1 MQPGERPS
9 VSSLRMQRFRFP
21 LIVLSASV
29 LLGGCDPS
37 DLRAYIEGTREIP
50 AEYDAMVPEEAR
62 EDLID
67 VDVEHDGGLSLR
79 YHEGDWSKL
88 LGAFGSKL
96 ESGGYV
102 KLGAC
107 PTSDGEADGSVTYA
121 KLTDGGNADVVMV
134 GLGVLIKSSGHFFL
148 DVKHKE
154 LSTMFLPDGCAFA
167 DSAAEICD
175 DTTTGMCSFKEKS

>member
-1 MQPGERPS
+1 
-9 VSSLRMQRFRFP
+9 MQRFRFP

-154 LSTMFLPDGCAFA
+154 LSTMSLPDGCAFA

>member
-1 MQPGERPS
+1 MP
-9 VSSLRMQRFRFP
+9 RFRLP
-21 LIVLSASV
+21 LTVLCTTVA
-29 LLGGCDPS
+29 LGGCDPS
-37 DLRAYIEGTREIP
+37 DLRAYIEGSREIP
-50 AEYDAMVPEEAR
+50 AEYEAMVPDEAR

-67 VDVEHDGGLSLR
+67 ASIEHDGGLLLR
-79 YHEGDWSKL
+79 YHEGEWSSL
-88 LGAFGSKL
+88 MGAFGSKL

-102 KLGAC
+102 RLGAC

-134 GLGVLIKSSGHFFL
+134 GLSVLIKSSGHFFL

-167 DSAAEICD
+167 DSAAEVCT